1 MKKDRK
7 EKKERKGN
15 AMKKVLAGIIAAII
29 LLGAGFGVGYYMGTH
44 KEPLVTKTDP
54 LVIQKD
60 IEGKLQEISDLAT
73 YKYAY
78 TNTASQESNLK
89 IKNWN
94 IPFTTKRFIVKYDGE
109 IKAGVDLSKVTI
121 KVGNDD
127 TITITMPKATI
138 LSHEIDE
145 NSLEVLDETKNI
157 FNRIQIEDYNS
168 FQAEQKKI
176 CEEYALERGLLDRA
190 YENAK
195 KVITEMIQ
203 SMPDAKDYQIVF
215 K

>member
-1 MKKDRK
+1 
-7 EKKERKGN
+7 
-15 AMKKVLAGIIAAII
+15 MKKVLAGVLAAII
-29 LLGAGFGVGYYMGTH
+29 LLGAGWGVGYYMGRNH
-44 KEPLVTKTDP
+44 KPLVAKTDP

-60 IEGKLQEISDLAT
+60 IEGKLTEISDLAT

-109 IKAGVDLSKVTI
+109 IKAGVDLSKVSI
-121 KVGNDD
+121 KVGDD
-127 TITITMPKATI
+127 NTITISMPQATI

-145 NSLEVLDETKNI
+145 SSLEVLDETKNI

-168 FQAEQKKI
+168 FQTEQKKI
-176 CEEYALERGLLDRA
+176 CEEYALERGLLDKA
-190 YENAK
+190 YDNAK
-195 KVITEMIQ
+195 KVISEMIQ
-203 SMPDAKDYQIVF
+203 TVPDTADYTIVF

>member
-1 MKKDRK
+1 
-7 EKKERKGN
+7 
-15 AMKKVLAGIIAAII
+15 MKKVIAGILIAVI
-29 LLGAGFGVGYYMGTH
+29 LLGAGFGFGYYKGTH
-44 KEPLVTKTDP
+44 KEPVITKTDP
-54 LVIQKD
+54 LIVQKT
-60 IEGKLQEISDLAT
+60 IEGKMQEISDLAT

-78 TNTASQESNLK
+78 TNTASQESSLK

-121 KVGNDD
+121 KVSDDD
-127 TITITMPKATI
+127 TITITMPKAAI

-157 FNRIQIEDYNS
+157 FNRIQIDDYNS

-176 CEEYALERGLLDRA
+176 CEEYALERGLLDKA

-195 KVITEMIQ
+195 KVISEMIQ
-203 SMPDAKDYQIVF
+203 TVPDAKDYKVVF

>member
-1 MKKDRK
+1 
-7 EKKERKGN
+7 
-15 AMKKVLAGIIAAII
+15 MKKVLAGVIAAII
-29 LLGAGFGVGYYMGTH
+29 LLGAGFGIGYYLGRSH
-44 KEPLVTKTDP
+44 KPLVAKTDP
-54 LVIQKD
+54 LVIQKE
-60 IEGKLQEISDLAT
+60 IEGKMQEISDLAT

-121 KVGNDD
+121 HVAEDN
-127 TITITMPKATI
+127 TITITMPKAAI

-145 NSLEVLDETKNI
+145 SSLEILDETKNI
-157 FNRIQIEDYNS
+157 FNRIQIEDYNT
-168 FQAEQKKI
+168 FQTEQKKI
-176 CEEYALERGLLDRA
+176 CEEYALERGLLDKA
-190 YENAK
+190 YDNAR
-195 KVITEMIQ
+195 KVVSEMVQ
-203 SMPDAKDYQIVF
+203 TVPDAADYKIIF

>member
-1 MKKDRK
+1 
-7 EKKERKGN
+7 
-15 AMKKVLAGIIAAII
+15 MKKVFAWVLVVII
-29 LLGAGFGVGYYMGTH
+29 LVAAAFGAGYYFGRNH
-44 KEPLVTKTDP
+44 KPLVAKTDP

-60 IEGKLQEISDLAT
+60 IEGKLTEISDLAT

-121 KVGNDD
+121 HVAEDN

-145 NSLEVLDETKNI
+145 SSLEVLDETKNI

-168 FQAEQKKI
+168 FQTEQKKI
-176 CEEYALERGLLDRA
+176 CEEYALERGLLDKA
-190 YENAK
+190 YDNAK

-203 SMPDAKDYQIVF
+203 TVPDAADYRIVF